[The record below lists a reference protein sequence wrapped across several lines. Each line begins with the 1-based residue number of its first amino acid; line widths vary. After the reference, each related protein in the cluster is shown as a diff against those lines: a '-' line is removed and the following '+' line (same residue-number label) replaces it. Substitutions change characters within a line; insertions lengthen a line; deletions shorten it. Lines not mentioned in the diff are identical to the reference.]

1 MVTPISGLVSSDQ
14 CPALVCGES
23 RHITLPG
30 DIYSIY
36 SIYSVITANILALS
50 QAFTRLH

>member
-36 SIYSVITANILALS
+36 SVITDNILALS